1 MQRTVRIVLVLLL
14 ASLFSSVSLM
24 AEQEAFEWPQL
35 APELWNENQGP
46 IIKNLA
52 LKGMTERGPIEPPPV
67 IPPGKKFRPLGLN
80 SSRVATGSFSA
91 SGEVGAPGSLDA
103 SSAQAIPGSRSR
115 SFMSE
120 HRVAERSLRGTIRR
134 LG

>member
-1 MQRTVRIVLVLLL
+1 MRRTVRIVLVLLL
-14 ASLFSSVSLM
+14 VSLLGNVALM
-24 AEQEAFEWPQL
+24 AENEVFEWPQL

-46 IIKNLA
+46 IIKDLA
-52 LKGMTERGPIEPPPV
+52 LKGLTERGPIEPPPV
-67 IPPGKKFRPLGLN
+67 VPPGKKFKPLGLSPSQIAN
-80 SSRVATGSFSA
+80 GNFASTGEA
-91 SGEVGAPGSLDA
+91 STPGNLDA

-120 HRVAERSLRGTIRR
+120 HRLAERSLRGTIKR

>member
-14 ASLFSSVSLM
+14 VSLFGSVSLM
-24 AEQEAFEWPQL
+24 AESDTLIWPEIS
-35 APELWNENQGP
+35 PELWNEERGP
-46 IIKNLA
+46 EIRHLA
-52 LKGMTERGPIEPPPV
+52 LKGFAERGPIEPPPV
-67 IPPGKKFRPLGLN
+67 VPPGKVFKPLGFN
-80 SSRVATGSFSA
+80 PSQIANGTFANTGETST
-91 SGEVGAPGSLDA
+91 PGNLDS

-120 HRVAERSLRGTIRR
+120 HRMAERSLRGTIKR